1 MPPIGL
7 DEMSGIR
14 LMNRTDTKFLANK
27 ALLVQVLA
35 LARDQYYVQEIEHQ
49 RIAHYRTTYW
59 DTSDYAF
66 FRMHQA
72 THRPRMKVRVRTYE
86 DSNGLTFLEVKKKDN
101 HGKTKKKRVEVVSQE
116 DVEDNGGGEFV
127 LKQTKH
133 ELNTYHPCLQNYFSR
148 ITLVNRAKTER
159 LTIDF
164 DIQYTNFDTNRRAGS
179 DNLVIIELKRD
190 GRVYSPIKEILLSLR
205 IKPYGYSKYV
215 IGSYLTNP
223 NLKGNLLK
231 PKLHY
236 INKVNAQKPKYL
248 PLFDSESLVIGAGI
262 PVVNADNRVVGA
274 KNCLADSES
283 RVIGAGI
290 PVVNAENRVI
300 DAGIPVANAD
310 NRVIDAEN
318 PVVDSDLP
326 VAAKISDAAKD
337 TARAH

>member
-236 INKVNAQKPKYL
+236 INKVNAQKPKPL
-248 PLFDSESLVIGAGI
+248 PPFDSENCVAGA
-262 PVVNADNRVVGA
+262 
-274 KNCLADSES
+274 ES

>member
-1 MPPIGL
+1 MPPISL

-27 ALLVQVLA
+27 QQLVQVLT
-35 LARDQYYVQEIEHQ
+35 LARDDYYVQEIEHQ

-59 DTSDYAF
+59 DTPDYFF
-66 FRMHQA
+66 FRLHQA

-101 HGKTKKKRVEVVSQE
+101 HGKTRKKRIEVVSQE
-116 DVEDNGGGEFV
+116 DVEDNGGEEFV

-133 ELNTYHPCLQNYFSR
+133 DLNTYHPCLQNYFCR

-164 DIQYTNFDTNRRAGS
+164 DVRYTNFDTRLKADSGE
-179 DNLVIIELKRD
+179 LVIIELKRD
-190 GRVYSPIKEILLSLR
+190 GRVYSPIKDILLRLR

-215 IGSYLTNP
+215 IGSIMTNP

-236 INKVNAQKPKYL
+236 ISKVCSKRVEPL
-248 PLFDSESLVIGAGI
+248 PTI
-262 PVVNADNRVVGA
+262 
-274 KNCLADSES
+274 
-283 RVIGAGI
+283 
-290 PVVNAENRVI
+290 
-300 DAGIPVANAD
+300 
-310 NRVIDAEN
+310 
-318 PVVDSDLP
+318 
-326 VAAKISDAAKD
+326 
-337 TARAH
+337 